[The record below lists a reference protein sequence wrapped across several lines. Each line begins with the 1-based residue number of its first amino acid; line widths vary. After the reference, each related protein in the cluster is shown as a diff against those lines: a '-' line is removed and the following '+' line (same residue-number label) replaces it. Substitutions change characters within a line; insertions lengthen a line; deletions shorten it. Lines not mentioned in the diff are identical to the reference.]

1 MKNTPRKILALI
13 PVFALAVFA
22 IACTSAETTTT
33 PDSSEPDTETAFLKT
48 AEATSNEAVG
58 MSNIVPQ
65 SDIVEIVPPNA
76 LAEGDALMII
86 HTADDNIDGVPISNL
101 VSDDENSETIEELAA
116 TERADWENRLT
127 EIWEDSI
134 SGVVLINLGNNLL
147 TGNGTGAG
155 WFWDNEGHIVT
166 NYHVVRPTTSF
177 ITPTTIIVETF
188 DGDQFEAEII
198 GGDPVS
204 DIAVLKI
211 DVESAISDPLPIGDS
226 ADLKP
231 GMTAIALGHPFG
243 VDQAFSMTHGI
254 ISGLSRSIQAD
265 TGTIPIPAVIQTD
278 ADMNPGNSGGPLLNS
293 AGEVIGV
300 NTQIRSL
307 TSTNS
312 GVGFATP
319 INLVRR
325 VVNNLIEE
333 GVHEYPLIGISSRVV
348 TRAWT
353 EELGLEEDQRGLLV
367 TAVSP
372 DGPADKAGIR
382 SDSGVFTSSS
392 GFGSFSRY
400 SPEGDGDIIVRID
413 NVKIDDLY
421 DLRSYI
427 MLNTSPGDEIVV
439 EVLRDGEIVPIS
451 LTLGSWGDRF
461 N

>member
-1 MKNTPRKILALI
+1 MKNTPHKTLALV
-13 PVFALAVFA
+13 PALALAVFA
-22 IACTSAETTTT
+22 IACTSSETANV
-33 PDSSEPDTETAFLKT
+33 PDSTESDSETAFLKT

-58 MSNIVPQ
+58 MDDIDPQ
-65 SDIVEIVPPNA
+65 SSSTEALEIGQSDT
-76 LAEGDALMII
+76 EDALTLV
-86 HTADDNIDGVPISNL
+86 HTADDNIDGVPISDL
-101 VSDDENSETIEELAA
+101 LSDGESMEAIEALASM
-116 TERADWENRLT
+116 ERADWEYRLT

-134 SGVVLINLGNNLL
+134 SSVVLIDLDTTFLSGS
-147 TGNGTGAG
+147 GTGAG
-155 WFWDNEGHIVT
+155 WFWDDKGHIVT
-166 NYHVVRPTTSF
+166 NYHVVRPPNSF
-177 ITPTTIIVETF
+177 VTPNTIIVETF
-188 DGDQFEAEII
+188 DGDQFEAELI

-211 DVESAISDPLPIGDS
+211 DAEANVSAPLSIGDS

-243 VDQAFSMTHGI
+243 ADQAFSMTHGI

-265 TGTIPIPAVIQTD
+265 TSTIPIPAVIQTD

-307 TSTNS
+307 TNTNS

-325 VVNNLIEE
+325 VVNSLIEE

-348 TRAWT
+348 TRAWA
-353 EELGLEEDQRGLLV
+353 EELDLDEDQRGLLI
-367 TAVSP
+367 TAISP
-372 DGPADKAGIR
+372 DGPADDAGMR
-382 SDSGVFTSSS
+382 ADSGTLASTSR
-392 GFGSFSRY
+392 FAPTIY
-400 SPEGDGDIIVRID
+400 SPEGDGDIIIRID
-413 NVKIDDLY
+413 NVKIDNLY

-427 MLNTSPGDEIVV
+427 MLNTSPGDEIVI
-439 EVLRDGEIVPIS
+439 EVLRDGEIVPLS
-451 LTLGSWGDRF
+451 LTLGAWSDRF